1 MFLFNC
7 NKPGLYYSI
16 NALITIMSQD
26 NLITLHC
33 KKTGEHVTTRKN
45 KKKLANAPK
54 LTLKKYSKKLKK
66 RVTFVETK
74 KMFKK
79 K

>member
-1 MFLFNC
+1 
-7 NKPGLYYSI
+7 
-16 NALITIMSQD
+16 MSQD

-33 KKTGEHVTTRKN
+33 KKTDEHVTTRKN

-54 LTLKKYSKKLKK
+54 LSLSKYSKKTRK
-66 RVTFVETK
+66 RETFVETK
-74 KMFKK
+74 KLFKK